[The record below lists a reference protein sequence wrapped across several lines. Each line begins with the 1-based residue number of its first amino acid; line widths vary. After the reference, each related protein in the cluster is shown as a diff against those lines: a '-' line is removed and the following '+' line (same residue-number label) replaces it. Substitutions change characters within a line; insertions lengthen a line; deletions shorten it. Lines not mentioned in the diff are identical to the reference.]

1 MTTNRQV
8 PYRMGDHKK
17 QSYSGR
23 LHQRLYAAM
32 QDGTA
37 AADILPL
44 MTRELADDGLGAVD
58 IGVVDITR

>member
-1 MTTNRQV
+1 MCIRDRPGTYILIATASDDALVRA
-8 PYRMGDHKK
+8 
-17 QSYSGR
+17 
-23 LHQRLYAAM
+23 AAM

-58 IGVVDITR
+58 IGVVEITR